1 MLMKEKTERNT
12 LEMVSVEGLVPQNH
26 LLRKIDS
33 AVDFTHIYDF
43 VEDLYC
49 PDNGRPS
56 VDPVVLFKMVL
67 IQHLYGIPSLRR
79 TVEEIRVNV
88 AYRWFLGYMLNEPV
102 PHFATISYNFRHRF
116 TEDTIEKI
124 FTWILLEAHRS
135 NYLSPEVVF
144 IDGTHI
150 KANANIQKKMK
161 KAIPVAA
168 RVYEE
173 QLLEEINKDREAHGK
188 KPFDGGCG
196 GGSSKEKEVTVSTT
210 DPESGMFHKGEH
222 KRCFAYEAHTVCDKH
237 NFVLDVVVTSGN
249 VHDSVAFDELYDKV
263 TERFPEIK
271 TVAMDAGYKTPWICK
286 KVMDD
291 GRVPSLPYK
300 RPQTKKGFHEWY
312 KYVYDEYLD
321 IVICPEYKS
330 LLYRTT
336 NRDGYRE
343 YKSLSYQC
351 EKCPTRHLC
360 TESRSCQ
367 KTVTRHIWSDYLE
380 EAEDIRHSSAGK
392 ESYALRSQTIERV
405 FADAKEK
412 YGMRYTPYRGLKR
425 VGMWVRLK
433 FAAMNLKKL
442 AMWRWKAVHVTFLII
457 KNIVTSKKNP
467 CFSVA

>member
-1 MLMKEKTERNT
+1 
-12 LEMVSVEGLVPQNH
+12 
-26 LLRKIDS
+26 
-33 AVDFTHIYDF
+33 
-43 VEDLYC
+43 
-49 PDNGRPS
+49 
-56 VDPVVLFKMVL
+56 
-67 IQHLYGIPSLRR
+67 
-79 TVEEIRVNV
+79 
-88 AYRWFLGYMLNEPV
+88 
-102 PHFATISYNFRHRF
+102 
-116 TEDTIEKI
+116 
-124 FTWILLEAHRS
+124 
-135 NYLSPEVVF
+135 
-144 IDGTHI
+144 
-150 KANANIQKKMK
+150 
-161 KAIPVAA
+161 
-168 RVYEE
+168 
-173 QLLEEINKDREAHGK
+173 
-188 KPFDGGCG
+188 
-196 GGSSKEKEVTVSTT
+196 
-210 DPESGMFHKGEH
+210 MFHKGEH

-237 NFVLDVVVTSGN
+237 SFVLDVVVTSGN
-249 VHDSVAFDELYDKV
+249 VHDSVAFDALYDKV

-380 EAEDIRHSSAGK
+380 EAEDIRHSPEGK

-412 YGMRYTPYRGLKR
+412 YGMRYTPYRGQKR

-442 AMWRWKAVHVTFLII
+442 VMWRWRAVHVTFLII
-457 KNIVTSKKNP
+457 KNIVTSERTPVFLLLNRG
-467 CFSVA
+467 SLTV